1 MGGRLRTGR
10 VPIHISISV
19 LQCCLAGRYGLVRG
33 TVAGE
38 PDIAPLRRSSVR
50 FGGAGTGTSAG
61 PPRKQREPFQARS
74 GDNPP
79 GGFEQEVRTDSTSD
93 SYLPQNSCTGL
104 TGCAATTIRGCGAHY
119 HFEPDTHSACSVF
132 FFQFS
137 SSHPGP
143 TLLFWKWLRGFGF
156 IMRLRLFSGCF
167 LLFLCVFVVC
177 WRFRCFFVFLVCLLS

>member
-1 MGGRLRTGR
+1 M
-10 VPIHISISV
+10 
-19 LQCCLAGRYGLVRG
+19 RY
-33 TVAGE
+33 TVVGD

-61 PPRKQREPFQARS
+61 PPRKQREQFQARN

-119 HFEPDTHSACSVF
+119 HFEPDTHSACSISC
-132 FFQFS
+132 FQFS

-143 TLLFWKWLRGFGF
+143 TLLIRRWQKGVWLYYETEAVFWV
-156 IMRLRLFSGCF
+156 FSAVSVCF
-167 LLFLCVFVVC
+167 C

>member
-1 MGGRLRTGR
+1 M
-10 VPIHISISV
+10 
-19 LQCCLAGRYGLVRG
+19 RY
-33 TVAGE
+33 TVVGD

-61 PPRKQREPFQARS
+61 PPRKQREQFQARN

-119 HFEPDTHSACSVF
+119 HFEPDTHSACSSLAF
-132 FFQFS
+132 SFQA
-137 SSHPGP
+137 P
-143 TLLFWKWLRGFGF
+143 TLAQPCLFGGGKRGFGF

-167 LLFLCVFVVC
+167 LLFLCVFVGDFAASLCFSCVC
-177 WRFRCFFVFLVCLLS
+177 

>member
-1 MGGRLRTGR
+1 MPFSATRALRAHVSILYFGGAFTHWPSF
-10 VPIHISISV
+10 PIYISIGV

-38 PDIAPLRRSSVR
+38 PDIAPLRRSSVW

-61 PPRKQREPFQARS
+61 PPRKQREQFQARS

-79 GGFEQEVRTDSTSD
+79 GGFEQEVRTDSASD

-119 HFEPDTHSACSVF
+119 HFEPDTHSACSISC
-132 FFQFS
+132 FQFS
-137 SSHPGP
+137 SSIYYNNYDIYRY
-143 TLLFWKWLRGFGF
+143 T
-156 IMRLRLFSGCF
+156 I
-167 LLFLCVFVVC
+167 VID
-177 WRFRCFFVFLVCLLS
+177 